1 MKRLSIV
8 ITIAIVFLSLSCG
21 RSSPLDNLK
30 SELERYDEYSIILA
44 DMKTEGYFSPSYY
57 QRYKIVYAEKK
68 KPAEEK
74 KATGETK
81 ESEEYV
87 YRNNTTDWYRVS
99 KREYQKYYGYLG
111 MTLLSKSK
119 DGKMDTTPSPA
130 GYRYVGNPTYGQWRT
145 DSSGNSFWA
154 FYGKYAFFS
163 SIFSHT
169 FNRPIYRNYYD
180 SYTTAHSA
188 GRPYFGYGNRFGTS
202 GTATKKTHAN
212 FFQRQQAYKK
222 ARDASFAQRVK
233 NRTYRSSSRSYRSRS
248 GGYGK

>member
-21 RSSPLDNLK
+21 RSSPLDKLK
-30 SELERYDEYSIILA
+30 SGLEVYDEYSIILA

-57 QRYKIVYAEKK
+57 HSYKIVYAEKK
-68 KPAEEK
+68 K
-74 KATGETK
+74 
-81 ESEEYV
+81 ESDEYV
-87 YRNNTTDWYRVS
+87 YRNYTTDWYRVG

-111 MTLLSKSK
+111 MTLLAKSK
-119 DGKMDTTPSPA
+119 DGKVDTTPSPA
-130 GYRYVGNPTYGQWRT
+130 GYRYVGNPTYGHWRT

-169 FNRPIYRNYYD
+169 FNRPIYRTTYD
-180 SYTTAHSA
+180 TYHTTHTA
-188 GRPYFGYGNRFGTS
+188 GRPYYGPGNRYGTN
-202 GTATKKTHAN
+202 GTATKQTHAN
-212 FFQRQQAYKK
+212 FFQRQKAYAQAKK
-222 ARDASFAQRVK
+222 ASFAQRVK
-233 NRTYRSSSRSYRSRS
+233 NRTYRSSSRGYRSRS